1 MREEGWWRKRGKG
14 GKGRRREKEGK
25 GENEGEKVVILCGRC
40 VKVCRKSI
48 EKY

>member
-1 MREEGWWRKRGKG
+1 MVEEEGEG
-14 GKGRRREKEGK
+14 GKGEKEGEGGRRRGRREK
-25 GENEGEKVVILCGRC
+25 EGEKVVILCGRC